1 MVTYD
6 DNYTYDEDELSAE
19 QARIADAKSFDKN
32 KGPKNRLSKQLMK
45 DFEILRHQDN
55 AKDKLAVNHLKK
67 GMLTKGKHMG
77 ADENPPLTE
86 GGLFNTLMS
95 DDPLK
100 GVSDSIAKTLEDN
113 MEHIELSVRNNL
125 KKRRNAGKISNSKH
139 LSDEDKAVMMQAF
152 KLEADFGGQGSE
164 SAMNKRMID
173 SANRSRKMD
182 GPSPF

>member
-6 DNYTYDEDELSAE
+6 DNYTYDEDELMAE
-19 QARIADAKSFDKN
+19 QARIADAKTADKN
-32 KGPKNRLSKQLMK
+32 KGPKDRLSKQLMK
-45 DFEILRHQDN
+45 DFEVVRHQDN

-86 GGLFNTLMS
+86 GGLLNTLMS

-100 GVSDSIAKTLEDN
+100 GVSENIAKTLEDN
-113 MEHIELSVRNNL
+113 MEHLELSTRIDK
-125 KKRRNAGKISNSKH
+125 KKRRNVNRINDSKY
-139 LSDEDKAVMMQAF
+139 LSEEDKAVMLQAF

>member
-6 DNYTYDEDELSAE
+6 DNYTYDEDELTAE

-32 KGPKNRLSKQLMK
+32 KGPKDRLSKQLMK
-45 DFEILRHQDN
+45 DFEVVRHQDN

-100 GVSDSIAKTLEDN
+100 GVSDNIAKTIEDN
-113 MEHIELSVRNNL
+113 MEHIELSIRTHS
-125 KKRRNAGKISNSKH
+125 KKTKNAIRITDSKY
-139 LSDEDKAVMMQAF
+139 LSDEDKAVMKQAF
-152 KLEADFGGQGSE
+152 RLEADFGGQGSE

-173 SANRSRKMD
+173 SASRSRKMD

>member
-6 DNYTYDEDELSAE
+6 DNYTYDEDELMAE
-19 QARIADAKSFDKN
+19 QARIADAKSADKN
-32 KGPKNRLSKQLMK
+32 KGPKDRLSRQVMK

-55 AKDKLAVNHLKK
+55 AKDKLAVNRLKK
-67 GMLTKGKHMG
+67 GMFTKGKHMG

-100 GVSDSIAKTLEDN
+100 GVSDNIAKTVEDN
-113 MEHIELSVRNNL
+113 MEYLELSTKSKRLKDNNVDRI
-125 KKRRNAGKISNSKH
+125 KNSKY
-139 LSDEDKAVMMQAF
+139 LSEDDKAVMMQAF
-152 KLEADFGGQGSE
+152 RLEADFGGQGSE

-173 SANRSRKMD
+173 SDKRSRKMD

>member
-6 DNYTYDEDELSAE
+6 DNYTYDEDELMAE
-19 QARIADAKSFDKN
+19 QAKIADAKSFDKN
-32 KGPKNRLSKQLMK
+32 KDPKNRLSKQLMK
-45 DFEILRHQDN
+45 DFEIVRHQDN
-55 AKDKLAVNHLKK
+55 AKDKLAVNRSKK
-67 GMLTKGKHMG
+67 GMFTKGKHLG

-100 GVSDSIAKTLEDN
+100 GVSDNIAKTIEDN
-113 MEHIELSVRNNL
+113 MEHIELSIRNKS
-125 KKRRNAGKISNSKH
+125 KKEKNVSRITNSKY

-173 SANRSRKMD
+173 SASRSRKMD

>member
-6 DNYTYDEDELSAE
+6 DNYTYDEDELMAE
-19 QARIADAKSFDKN
+19 QAKIADAKTADKN
-32 KGPKNRLSKQLMK
+32 KGPKDRLSKQLMK
-45 DFEILRHQDN
+45 DFEVVRHQDN

-86 GGLFNTLMS
+86 GGLLNTLMS

-100 GVSDSIAKTLEDN
+100 GVSENIAKTLEDN
-113 MEHIELSVRNNL
+113 MEHIELSTRIDK
-125 KKRRNAGKISNSKH
+125 KKRRNVNRINDSKY
-139 LSDEDKAVMMQAF
+139 LSEEDKAVMLQAF

>member
-6 DNYTYDEDELSAE
+6 DNYTYDEDELTAE

-32 KGPKNRLSKQLMK
+32 KGPKDRLSKQLMK

-86 GGLFNTLMS
+86 GGLLNTLMS

-100 GVSDSIAKTLEDN
+100 GVSDNIAKTLEDH
-113 MEHIELSVRNNL
+113 MEHIELSTRTHS
-125 KKRRNAGKISNSKH
+125 KKVKNGIKISNSEY
-139 LSDEDKAVMMQAF
+139 LSEEDKAVMMQAF

-173 SANRSRKMD
+173 SANRSREMD